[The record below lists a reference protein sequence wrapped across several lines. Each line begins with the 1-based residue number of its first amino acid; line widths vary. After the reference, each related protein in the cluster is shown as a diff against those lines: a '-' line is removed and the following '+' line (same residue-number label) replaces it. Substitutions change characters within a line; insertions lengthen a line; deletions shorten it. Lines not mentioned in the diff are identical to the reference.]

1 MVVVE
6 SGCELYACGEQ
17 IQSGEG
23 CDYLEWFGFVG
34 DGVRAA
40 LLLLGCEKDELGEVE

>member
-1 MVVVE
+1 
-6 SGCELYACGEQ
+6 
-17 IQSGEG
+17 
-23 CDYLEWFGFVG
+23 LEWFGFVG